1 MSICDVQGTF
11 SGRNPSSGR
20 WCEAERTPD
29 LATPPYGL
37 SPSPL
42 SPVVKLEFVPEPADV
57 KLELVPDSG
66 SVGVGVGGAELM
78 ANEGT
83 RSSGSAPDVKPGVVG
98 REPMRRSSRTA
109 VAMAAATAV
118 AKAAGAKSASLSQQR
133 RQQQHQ
139 QQHYQQQKHQQQQP
153 QQAGET
159 VKRCFPWSDDE
170 FRAWQGRAKWLF
182 RSQEGIGCA
191 ICREASV
198 VVYKRQG
205 VFLAKEWRAGMVWAK
220 DKKKLRKK
228 VYEHRDTKAHRQA
241 SYISAV
247 HETTQPAP
255 RAPAPPPPRHV
266 VDSKSRLFSETE
278 RAFRTAYLVA
288 KEDLRACQHD
298 SLCALQGLSGAR
310 LGRAGGTHGCL
321 RVIAHVRAEMEAK
334 LTAHLVGGADCFSV
348 LVDGCSF
355 ARRRFAAVLV
365 RARVGAAASVDNAL
379 LDLVRLPDGGSAEE
393 AARAVVRR
401 LEDKLGRAALDDKL
415 LAGASEGPSADIPA
429 LRGIGAHFQKA
440 FPRLLLWLCCVAHR
454 LEQDASRCLLAS
466 GAADRLGSLVTAL
479 AELCARSPRNAGEL
493 AAAAP
498 DFGAEVARV
507 AAVTPADGRHAAS
520 TFACAR
526 AAWRGYT
533 ALHTHFARASADP
546 SRAPDERE
554 AYRRLRGRLESAAFV
569 RHLAAAKDALRELRA
584 LAAALQDARATACDA
599 LWAARR
605 AVAAVASLRDGG
617 GKSLNRAERRLAD
630 GLFKGVVVDDDD
642 GGDDGGG
649 GGRLDTAR
657 FYQTLV
663 NGLTARFP
671 VDVFELVSVLDP
683 ELWKQRQDEDNA
695 GDGKRPPSSEEDE
708 VARLARRL
716 RLPPLDCASQ
726 FRSRRRGA
734 AVPEGGALSKL
745 EVAIATLPTCSAE
758 CERVTA
764 ALADVAASR
773 QRADSL
779 LDRHQQRR
787 RRQQQQQQ
795 QRRRNRKQNRRMYG
809 IIKEEE
815 VDDDD
820 DVDDD
825 DEDDLDEDGDEH
837 LANVL
842 WIKCNGPPQEWFD
855 ARPLVRSWLLKQQNA
870 EERRDRAVEC
880 GGPCMEPRELW
891 TLLS

>member
-1 MSICDVQGTF
+1 MSICDVQGAF

-20 WCEAERTPD
+20 WREAERSPD
-29 LATPPYGL
+29 LAVPPYDL

-57 KLELVPDSG
+57 KLELVPDSDG
-66 SVGVGVGGAELM
+66 GGGGIGVGGAELM

-83 RSSGSAPDVKPGVVG
+83 QSSGSASDVKPGAVG

-109 VAMAAATAV
+109 TATAV
-118 AKAAGAKSASLSQQR
+118 AKAASLSQQR

-139 QQHYQQQKHQQQQP
+139 QQHYQQQKHQQPQQQ
-153 QQAGET
+153 QQAGAT

-241 SYISAV
+241 SYVSAV
-247 HETTQPAP
+247 HETTRPAP

-288 KEDLRACQHD
+288 KEDLRACRHD
-298 SLCALQGLSGAR
+298 SLCALQELDGAR

-321 RVIAHVRAEMEAK
+321 RIIAHVRAEMEAK

-379 LDLVRLPDGGSAEE
+379 LDLVRLPDGASAEE

-401 LEDKLGRAALDDKL
+401 LEDKLGRAALDDRL

-440 FPRLLLWLCCVAHR
+440 FPRLLLWLGCVAHR
-454 LEQDASRCLLAS
+454 LERDASRCLLAS
-466 GAADRLGSLVTAL
+466 GAADRLGSLVTAS

-554 AYRRLRGRLESAAFV
+554 AYQRLRARLESAAFV

-584 LAAALQDARATACDA
+584 LAGTLQDARATACDA
-599 LWAARR
+599 LWAVRR
-605 AVAAVASLRDGG
+605 AIAAVASLRDGG
-617 GKSLNRAERRLAD
+617 GKSLNRAEQRLAD
-630 GLFKGVVVDDDD
+630 GLFKGVVVDEDD
-642 GGDDGGG
+642 DDGGG
-649 GGRLDTAR
+649 GGLDTAR
-657 FYQTLV
+657 FYQMLANV
-663 NGLTARFP
+663 LMARFP
-671 VDVFELVSVLDP
+671 VDAFELVSVLDP
-683 ELWKQRQDEDNA
+683 KLWKRRQGEDNA
-695 GDGKRPPSSEEDE
+695 GDGKRPPSFEEDE

-726 FRSRRRGA
+726 FRSRRCGA

-758 CERVTA
+758 CARVTA

-779 LDRHQQRR
+779 LDRHQQ
-787 RRQQQQQQ
+787 Q
-795 QRRRNRKQNRRMYG
+795 QRRWNRKQNHRIYG
-809 IIKEEE
+809 IVKEEK

-825 DEDDLDEDGDEH
+825 EYEDDLDEDGDEH
-837 LANVL
+837 LANLL
-842 WIKCNGPPQEWFD
+842 WIKCNGPPLEWFD

-870 EERRDRAVEC
+870 EARRDRPVES
-880 GGPCMEPRELW
+880 GGPWLEPRELW